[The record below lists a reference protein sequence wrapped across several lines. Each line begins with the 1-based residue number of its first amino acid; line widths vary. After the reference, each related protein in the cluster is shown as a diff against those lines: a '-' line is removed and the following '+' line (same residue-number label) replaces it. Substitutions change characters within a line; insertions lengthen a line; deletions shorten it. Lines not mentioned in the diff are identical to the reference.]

1 MLEDWEFD
9 VMVDGKFEDEIDVSW
24 LISNDGDMDW
34 FEDVVRD
41 GV

>member
-1 MLEDWEFD
+1 MLGDWTFD
-9 VMVDGKFEDEIDVSW
+9 VMVDGKFEDENDVSW

-34 FEDVVRD
+34 FEDIVRD